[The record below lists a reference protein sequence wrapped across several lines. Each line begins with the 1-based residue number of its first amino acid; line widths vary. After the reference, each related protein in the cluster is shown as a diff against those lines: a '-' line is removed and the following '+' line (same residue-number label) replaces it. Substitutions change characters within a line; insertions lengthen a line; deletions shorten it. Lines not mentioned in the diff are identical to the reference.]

1 MRSALKVELSQIMDT
16 AIEVGYHLMKN
27 GAEVYR
33 VEQSVDYICRAYGLS
48 DVHVFAIPSSI
59 IVTISDKDE
68 KLTESKRVLENSTDL
83 EMVARLTNLSRYICE
98 HKPSYDEV
106 MSILKET
113 LNGPKYSCVT
123 RYAAGMLIG
132 FSFAL
137 FFGGNFYDS
146 LIALVIGG
154 IITFLMDFLAKVDTN
169 SFFINIVCGCCAGM
183 IAYAVSAVN
192 PAFHADKI
200 IIGVI
205 MILVPG
211 LAISNSM
218 RDFIMSDTMAGLSRI
233 TNALLTAVGIAIGVA
248 VAMAIVF

>member
-1 MRSALKVELSQIMDT
+1 MELREIMD
-16 AIEVGYHLMKN
+16 ISIQVGYELMRN

-33 VEQSVDYICRAYGLS
+33 VEQSIDYICRTYDLE

-59 IVTISDKDE
+59 VVTISDGKE
-68 KLTESKRVLENSTDL
+68 KLTESKRVLSNSTNL
-83 EMVARLTNLSRYICE
+83 EMVARLTDFSRYICAN
-98 HKPSYDEV
+98 KPEYKTASE
-106 MSILKET
+106 MLKKILK
-113 LNGPKYSCVT
+113 GPEYRPVT

-132 FSFAL
+132 FAFAL

-169 SFFINIVCGCCAGM
+169 SFFINIVCGCCAGI
-183 IAYAVSAVN
+183 IAYAVSALN
-192 PAFHADKI
+192 PVFHADKI